1 MAVPDAARD
10 AQTVAGRGTEI
21 PPWGVF
27 VLRRLLSSILLLL
40 LLTLIT
46 FLAFSRIPSQPAS
59 FLIDIR
65 YATPADIAHANHV
78 LGTDRPIYVQYGRF
92 VWRLLHGDLGRRLPQ
107 GAGGVRAQT
116 S

>member
-10 AQTVAGRGTEI
+10 AQTIAGRGTEM

-46 FLAFSRIPSQPAS
+46 FLGSSTIPWQPAS
-59 FLIDIR
+59 FLIGIR
-65 YATPADIAHANHV
+65 YATPADIAHADYV

-92 VWRLLHGDLGRRLPQ
+92 VWPLVHR
-107 GAGGVRAQT
+107 GVRRDV
-116 S
+116 